1 MPVLGCF
8 AEKLLIYCP
17 LYAATRIR
25 SSGTRNRVKEGRSVK
40 FILGIIFGA
49 LVIIFMVQNVQ
60 VVDIKFL
67 AWTMSISRALVILIV
82 LVIGIL
88 LGWVLRSIGYRKK
101 RKAVEKTVE

>member
-1 MPVLGCF
+1 M
-8 AEKLLIYCP
+8 
-17 LYAATRIR
+17 
-25 SSGTRNRVKEGRSVK
+25 K